1 MRVLVVG
8 ATGALGTRLVPQ
20 LRDAGH
26 EVIGTSRSAAR
37 AERLRTLGAHAVV
50 LDVLDAEATRDT
62 VAAARPDAIVFQATA
77 LAGARI
83 GRGLDRAFAPTNRLR
98 TEGVDNL
105 LVAAGEA
112 GVRRFVAQSFAPYRY
127 VREGGWVK
135 TEDDPLDPA
144 PPVSARQTFA
154 AMAHL
159 DDAVTGAGGIALRY
173 GGFYGPGDEGLV
185 GPVRRRRNPL
195 IGRGDGMM
203 SFVHLDDAATATV
216 LALDHDGPAVYNV
229 VDDEPAPMRD
239 WLPVLA
245 DAAGARRP
253 FHVPQWLARLVAGSG
268 LTMMTEARGCSNARA
283 KRELGWSL
291 RYPSWREGFVA
302 AYGDVDRSSAGT
314 GVPRRW

>member
-37 AERLRTLGAHAVV
+37 AERMDALGARPVV
-50 LDVLDAEATRDT
+50 LDVLDPEATRT
-62 VAAARPDAIVFQATA
+62 VVAAARPDAVVYQATA
-77 LAGARI
+77 LAGAQF
-83 GRGLDRAFAPTNRLR
+83 GRSLDRTFGPTNRLR
-98 TEGVDNL
+98 TEGLDSL
-105 LVAAGEA
+105 LAAARAA

-127 VREGGWVK
+127 AHEGGWVK
-135 TEDDPLDPA
+135 TEDDPLDRDPPA
-144 PPVSARQTFA
+144 SARQTFE

-159 DDAVTGAGGIALRY
+159 DVAVTAAGGIALRY
-173 GGFYGPGDEGLV
+173 GGFYGPGDEGVV
-185 GPVRRRRNPL
+185 GPVRRRRNP
-195 IGRGDGMM
+195 IVGGGDGVM
-203 SFVHLDDAATATV
+203 SFVHLDDAAAATV

-245 DAAGARRP
+245 DAAGAKRP
-253 FHVPQWLARLVAGSG
+253 FHVPTWLARLVAGSG
-268 LTMMTEARGCSNARA
+268 LAMMTEARGCSNAKA

-291 RYPSWREGFVA
+291 RYPSWRKGFVA
-302 AYGDVDRSSAGT
+302 AYGRPAPLD
-314 GVPRRW
+314 GVPRS